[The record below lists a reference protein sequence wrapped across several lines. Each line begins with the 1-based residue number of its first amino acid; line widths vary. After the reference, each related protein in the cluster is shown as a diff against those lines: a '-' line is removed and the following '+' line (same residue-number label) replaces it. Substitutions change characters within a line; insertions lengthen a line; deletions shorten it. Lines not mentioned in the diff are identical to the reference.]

1 MVELEREERHQK
13 IFVNFVMIALL
24 LCLQVM
30 VDLKKINN
38 HYNNFGL
45 NKKIAFALKKIVEQ
59 TFRIVKPTFQ
69 KTFLDM
75 CIIQ

>member
-1 MVELEREERHQK
+1 VVELEREERHQK

-45 NKKIAFALKKIVEQ
+45 NKKIAFALKKLLNKHSE
-59 TFRIVKPTFQ
+59 
-69 KTFLDM
+69 L
-75 CIIQ
+75 